1 MREDF
6 LVELLLLELELVH
19 LFVFSHLPFLEIVE
33 KLGKG
38 FFRCASFDGLLGHL
52 RVWLERRS
60 EVFRVS
66 FHFCLDLTF
75 TENV

>member
-1 MREDF
+1 MSEDF
-6 LVELLLLELELVH
+6 LIELLLLELELVH
-19 LFVFSHLPFLEIVE
+19 LFVFTHLPFLEVVE

-38 FFRCASFDGLLGHL
+38 LFRSASFDGLLGYL
-52 RVWLERRS
+52 CVWLERRS

-66 FHFCLDLTF
+66 LHFCLDLTF